1 MQTEEKGNL
10 QFGADKIKKILKNYL
25 VVVSILLLVL
35 VTILVEPKFLS
46 VSNLINIIRQFGPLS
61 FFALGMTFVIMC
73 GFIDLSIPGII
84 SLVVVTTYLLI
95 DPLGQWLAILVGL
108 LVGVA
113 AGFINSTLIL
123 SAGALT
129 SAKALFITYGMSTV
143 YGAIALVVT
152 DGKTGHLSWLEE
164 ADTTVFSLLAQGGF
178 GELFSFSFMLFLLCL
193 LLLYIFQSKTYLG
206 ESIYLTGGNKEA
218 ARLSGIPIYKSIRAI
233 YMISGLMAA
242 IGAVVLLSR
251 VTTASP
257 VVGKGYD
264 TNAVLSVVVG
274 GTRLK
279 GGQGS
284 VLRTVM
290 GVLLVT
296 LLSNCLNLL
305 GLTTYMQTVCRGIIL
320 VAAIWIDNRNE
331 EGN

>member
-1 MQTEEKGNL
+1 MVQSKEN
-10 QFGADKIKKILKNYL
+10 IKFRGTVSKVMKFLKSYL
-25 VVVSILLLVL
+25 VMVSIVLLVI

-46 VSNLINIIRQFGPLS
+46 MPNLINIIRQFGPLS

-73 GFIDLSIPGII
+73 GFIDLSISGII

-95 DPLGQWLAILVGL
+95 EPLGQWAAMLVGIV
-108 LVGVA
+108 VGMA
-113 AGFINSTLIL
+113 AGYLNSILIITC
-123 SAGALT
+123 GALT

-143 YGAIALVVT
+143 YGAIALIIT
-152 DGKTGHLSWLEE
+152 AGKTGHLSWLQT
-164 ADTTVFSLLAQGGF
+164 DTSAFSLLAQGGF
-178 GELFSFSFMLFLLCL
+178 GELLSFSFLLFIVCL
-193 LLLYIFQSKTYLG
+193 ILLYIFQSKTYMG
-206 ESIYLTGGNKEA
+206 QSIYLTGGNKEA
-218 ARLSGIPIYKSIRAI
+218 ARLSGISIYKSISTI
-233 YMISGLMAA
+233 YVISGLMAA
-242 IGAVVLLSR
+242 IGGIVLLSR

-284 VLRTVM
+284 VMRTVM

-305 GLTTYMQTVCRGIIL
+305 GLTPYMQTVFRGVIL
-320 VAAIWIDNRNE
+320 VIAIWIDNRNE

>member
-1 MQTEEKGNL
+1 MQMTEKAG
-10 QFGADKIKKILKNYL
+10 KIKSFLHNYL
-25 VVVSILLLVL
+25 VMVSIALLV
-35 VTILVEPKFLS
+35 VITIIVEPKFLS
-46 VSNLINIIRQFGPLS
+46 VPNLINIVRQFGPLS
-61 FFALGMTFVIMC
+61 FFALGMTFVIMG
-73 GFIDLSIPGII
+73 GFIDLSISGVI
-84 SLVVVTTYLLI
+84 SLVVVVTYLLI
-95 DPLGQWLAILVGL
+95 EPLGQWGAIGAGL
-108 LVGVA
+108 LVGVF
-113 AGFINSTLIL
+113 AGYLNSVLVL
-123 SAGALT
+123 SCGALT

-143 YGAIALVVT
+143 YGAVALVVT
-152 DGKTGHLSWLEE
+152 AGKTGHLSWLETD
-164 ADTTVFSLLAQGGF
+164 ASIFSLLAQGGF
-178 GELFSFSFMLFLLCL
+178 GELFSFSFLLFVLCL
-193 LLLYIFQSKTYLG
+193 VLLYIFQSKTYWG
-206 ESIYLTGGNKEA
+206 QTIYFTGGNKEA
-218 ARLSGIPIYKSIRAI
+218 ARLSGVPVYKSIRII

-242 IGAVVLLSR
+242 VGAVVLLSR

-290 GVLLVT
+290 GVLLIT

-305 GLTTYMQTVCRGIIL
+305 GLTPYMQTVFRGVIL

>member
-1 MQTEEKGNL
+1 MQTDG
-10 QFGADKIKKILKNYL
+10 KIKLRTAAVKIKGFVQNYL
-25 VVVSILLLVL
+25 VMVSIVLLVII
-35 VTILVEPKFLS
+35 TILVEPRFLS

-61 FFALGMTFVIMC
+61 FFSLGMTFVIMC
-73 GFIDLSIPGII
+73 GFIDLSISGII

-95 DPLGQWLAILVGL
+95 GPLGQWIAILVGL
-108 LVGVA
+108 IVGMVAGYLNSILVV
-113 AGFINSTLIL
+113 SC
-123 SAGALT
+123 GALT

-143 YGAIALVVT
+143 YGAIALIIT
-152 DGKTGHLSWLEE
+152 AGKTGHLSWLNTDIS
-164 ADTTVFSLLAQGGF
+164 AFTLLAQGGF
-178 GELFSFSFMLFLLCL
+178 GELFSFSFLLFAGCL
-193 LLLYIFQSKTYLG
+193 IILYIFQSKTYMG
-206 ESIYLTGGNKEA
+206 QAIYLTGGNKEA
-218 ARLSGIPIYKSIRAI
+218 ARLSGVPIHKSICTI
-233 YMISGLMAA
+233 YVISGLMAA
-242 IGAVVLLSR
+242 IGAVVLLAR

-305 GLTTYMQTVCRGIIL
+305 GLTPYMQTVFRGAIL
-320 VAAIWIDNRNE
+320 VVAIWIDNRNE